1 MCIVVTEG
9 RNERKANDW
18 EFSKIEEIYQIID
31 SRNLANPSED
41 KLKTTK
47 NEAYQSQE
55 WKTNRR

>member
-47 NEAYQSQE
+47 NEAYQSQQ

>member
-1 MCIVVTEG
+1 MYIIVTEG
-9 RNERKANDW
+9 RKERKANDW

-47 NEAYQSQE
+47 Y
-55 WKTNRR
+55 